1 MWHQRQLWWPLAAMA
16 AAGLAIATAQMQAQ
30 STPNARNDLP
40 NPYRT
45 VEGWAK
51 LPEGRTWGSTS
62 SVDIDKDGVSVWV
75 GERCGTNSC
84 LTSDLD
90 PVLKFDATGKLV
102 KSFGAG
108 LVVFP
113 HGITVDRDGNIW
125 IVDGQDNAPRP
136 ARGAAPP
143 APPAAGAP
151 PAPLPMGPLPGG
163 TKGHQVIKF
172 SPEGKV
178 LLTLGKPG
186 GAAAPEYFYQP
197 DDVLVAPNGDV
208 FVGEGHGGGNS
219 RMFKF
224 DKTGKF
230 IKTWGKLGSGPGD
243 FSQPHALAMN
253 SQGRLFVAD
262 RSNNRVQVF
271 DQEGAY
277 IAEYK
282 QFGRPSG
289 VYIDKDDNLFVADSE
304 SQSRDANAYGYNP
317 GVKRGLR
324 FGNSKTGVVAGFVPD
339 PSDGS
344 GGTSAAEGVAVD
356 KNGVVYGAE
365 VGPRAL
371 KRYVKQ

>member
-1 MWHQRQLWWPLAAMA
+1 MGHRGFW
-16 AAGLAIATAQMQAQ
+16 GIATALAVVGFAVATPETQGP
-30 STPNARNDLP
+30 STPNARNDLT

-45 VEGWAK
+45 IEGWAK

-62 SVDIDKDGVSVWV
+62 SVDIDKDGASVWV
-75 GERCGTNSC
+75 GERCGANSC
-84 LTSDLD
+84 LTSNLD
-90 PVLKFDATGKLV
+90 PVLKFDAAGKLV
-102 KSFGAG
+102 KSFGSG
-108 LVVFP
+108 LAIFP

-136 ARGAAPP
+136 ARGAQP
-143 APPAAGAP
+143 APPVAGAT

-172 SPEGKV
+172 SPEGNV

-186 GAAAPEYFYQP
+186 GAAAPDYFYQP
-197 DDVLVAPNGDV
+197 NDVIVAPNGDV

-219 RMFKF
+219 RILKF

-243 FSQPHALAMN
+243 FSQPHALAMD

-262 RSNNRVQVF
+262 RSNNRVQIF
-271 DQEGAY
+271 DQDGKY

-304 SQSRDANAYGYNP
+304 SQSRDAKAYGYNP
-317 GVKRGLR
+317 GVKRGIR
-324 FGNSKTGVVAGFVPD
+324 FGGSRTGMVAGFIPD
-339 PSDGS
+339 PSEGA

-356 KNGVVYGAE
+356 RNGVVYGAE

>member
-1 MWHQRQLWWPLAAMA
+1 MKHLGIWSPVAVLAVA
-16 AAGLAIATAQMQAQ
+16 ALAVGGARPEAQGQP
-30 STPNARNDLP
+30 TPNARNDYP

-75 GERCGTNSC
+75 GERCGSNSC
-84 LTSDLD
+84 LNSTLE
-90 PVLKFDATGKLV
+90 PVLKFDSTGKLV
-102 KSFGAG
+102 TSFGSG

-113 HGITVDRDGNIW
+113 HGITVDRDGNVW

-136 ARGAAPP
+136 ARGAAP
-143 APPAAGAP
+143 APGGT
-151 PAPLPMGPLPGG
+151 PAPLPMGPPAGG

-172 SPEGKV
+172 SPDGKV
-178 LLTLGKPG
+178 LMTLGKPG
-186 GAAAPEYFYQP
+186 GAAAPDYFYQP
-197 DDVLVAPNGDV
+197 NDVLVAPNGDI

-219 RMFKF
+219 RVFKF
-224 DKTGKF
+224 DRTGKLL
-230 IKTWGKLGSGPGD
+230 KTWGKLGSGQGE
-243 FSQPHALAMN
+243 FNQPHALAMD

-262 RSNNRVQVF
+262 RTNNRVQIF
-271 DQEGAY
+271 DQDGKFL
-277 IAEYK
+277 AETK
-282 QFGRPSG
+282 AFGRPSG
-289 VYIDKDDNLFVADSE
+289 VWVDTNDILYVADSE
-304 SQSRDANAYGYNP
+304 SQSRNAGAYGYNP
-317 GVKRGLR
+317 GVKRGIRL
-324 FGNSKTGVVAGFVPD
+324 GSAKTLTVTAFIPD

-356 KNGVVYGAE
+356 SNGVVYGAE

>member
-1 MWHQRQLWWPLAAMA
+1 MHPRRQVWWLLAATA
-16 AAGLAIATAQMQAQ
+16 AAGLVIATAETHAQ

-45 VEGWAK
+45 IEGWAK

-75 GERCGTNSC
+75 GERCGSNSC
-84 LTSDLD
+84 LTSDLN
-90 PVLKFDATGKLV
+90 PVLKFDGTGKLV
-102 KSFGAG
+102 RSFGAG

-113 HGITVDRDGNIW
+113 HGITVDRDGNVW

-136 ARGAAPP
+136 ARGTAPAPVAGAAPP
-143 APPAAGAP
+143 
-151 PAPLPMGPLPGG
+151 PLPMGPLPGG
-163 TKGHQVIKF
+163 TKGHQVFKF

-178 LLTLGKPG
+178 LMTLGKPA
-186 GAAAPEYFYQP
+186 GAGAPDYFYQP
-197 DDVLVAPNGDV
+197 NDVLVAPNGDI

-224 DKTGKF
+224 DKTGKL
-230 IKTWGKLGSGPGD
+230 IKTWGTLGPGQGD
-243 FSQPHALAMN
+243 FSQPHSLAMD

-262 RSNNRVQVF
+262 RSNNRVQIF
-271 DQEGAY
+271 DQDGKY
-277 IAEYK
+277 LTEYK

-289 VYIDKDDNLFVADSE
+289 VYIDSRDNLFVADSE
-304 SQSRDANAYGYNP
+304 SQSRTAGAYGYNP
-317 GVKRGLR
+317 GVKRGIR
-324 FGNSKTGVVAGFVPD
+324 FGSAKTGQVAGFIPD

-344 GGTSAAEGVAVD
+344 GATSAAEGVAVD

-371 KRYVKQ
+371 KRYVKE

>member
-1 MWHQRQLWWPLAAMA
+1 MSQRRKLFLACASTA
-16 AAGLAIATAQMQAQ
+16 VAGLALLTVRTAAQA
-30 STPNARNDLP
+30 PNARNDGP

-84 LTSDLD
+84 LTSTLD
-90 PVLKFDATGKLV
+90 PILKFDATGKLV

-108 LVVFP
+108 LAIFP
-113 HGITVDRDGNIW
+113 HGISVDSDGNIW

-136 ARGAAPP
+136 ARGAAP
-143 APPAAGAP
+143 APGGT
-151 PAPLPMGPLPGG
+151 PAPLPMGPPSGA

-172 SPEGKV
+172 SPDGKV

-186 GAAAPEYFYQP
+186 GAAAPDYFFQP
-197 DDVLVAPNGDV
+197 NDVIVGRNGDV

-219 RMFKF
+219 RILKF

-230 IKTWGKLGSGPGD
+230 IKEFGKLGAGPGE
-243 FSQPHALAMN
+243 FNQPHALALD

-262 RSNNRVQVF
+262 RTNNRDQVF
-271 DQEGAY
+271 DQEGKF
-277 IAEYK
+277 IAEHT

-289 VYIDKDDNLFVADSE
+289 VFIDKNDNLYVADSE
-304 SQSRDANAYGYNP
+304 SQSRAANVYGYNP
-317 GVKRGLR
+317 GVKRGIR
-324 FGNSKTGVVAGFVPD
+324 FGSAKTGVVAGFIPD
-339 PSDGS
+339 PSEGA
-344 GGTSAAEGVAVD
+344 GGTTAAEGVAVD
-356 KNGVVYGAE
+356 SNGVVYGAE

-371 KRYVKQ
+371 KRYVKP